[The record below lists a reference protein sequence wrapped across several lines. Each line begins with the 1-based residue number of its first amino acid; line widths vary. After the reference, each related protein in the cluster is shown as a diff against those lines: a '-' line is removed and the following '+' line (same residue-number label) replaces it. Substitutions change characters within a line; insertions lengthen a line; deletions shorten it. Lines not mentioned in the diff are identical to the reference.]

1 MNLPKKKILKSELVI
16 KRSLPINFNADD
28 LHLFKHELEIKTNS
42 IYFYQ
47 LKNVILVDDTLI
59 TLPFLKF
66 YPQETHLNG
75 SFSNEIKKKYIK
87 KITLPSRKISKAIW
101 ITQNWT
107 WMYFHWFTDA
117 LTRYI
122 ACKELINDHKVVL
135 PITYKKYPFISE
147 SLDFLDIPYF
157 WYDDKKNTFVKQ
169 LILPSHT
176 AVPGNYNEIYINN
189 LRNLFI
195 SKLTNSTT
203 NNRKVFI
210 SRKKANLRQIQ
221 NEQGL
226 ELILFKY
233 GFEVHCLEDYSFTEQ
248 IILISE
254 ASHLIGVHGGGL
266 TNMIFTQSNV
276 KVLEIRMKDDFENN
290 CYFSLASALKIPYFY
305 HEADLIDKQ
314 SLILKLDLN
323 KIEQVIIDFL

>member
-1 MNLPKKKILKSELVI
+1 MIQPRKKILKSESVI
-16 KRSLPINFNADD
+16 KRSLPVNFNSGD
-28 LHLFKHELEIKTNS
+28 LHLFKHELEIKTRS
-42 IYFYQ
+42 IYLYQ

-59 TLPFLKF
+59 SLPFFKF
-66 YPQETHLNG
+66 YPHETHLNG
-75 SFSNEIKKKYIK
+75 SFSNQIKKKYIK

-135 PITYKKYPFISE
+135 PESYKKYPFISE
-147 SLDFLDIPYF
+147 SLDFLDISYF
-157 WYDDKKNTFVKQ
+157 WYDDKKNVFVKQ

-176 AVPGNYNEIYINN
+176 AVPGNYNESYIKT
-189 LRNLFI
+189 LRNLFR
-195 SKLTNSTT
+195 SKLVNSKI
-203 NNRKVFI
+203 NNRKIFI
-210 SRKKANLRQIQ
+210 SRKKANSRYLQ
-221 NEQGL
+221 NEKDF

-233 GFEVHCLEDYSFTEQ
+233 GFEVHCLEDYSFLEQ
-248 IILISE
+248 IKLINE

-266 TNMIFTQSNV
+266 TNMIFTRLNV
-276 KVLEIRMKDDFENN
+276 KVLEIRIKDDFENN
-290 CYFSLASALKIPYFY
+290 CYFSLASALKISYFY
-305 HEADLIDKQ
+305 FEADIIDKQ
-314 SLILKLDLN
+314 LFSLKLDLE